1 LQLRKS
7 ALLCLSYHISSNIF
21 LFPFLYA
28 HVKLEKAAWVIAVK
42 VYAVYVCI
50 QAAAVIAALLFFH
63 IVF

>member
-7 ALLCLSYHISSNIF
+7 ALLCLSYHISSNI
-21 LFPFLYA
+21 LLLPFLYT
-28 HVKLEKAAWVIAVK
+28 HVELEKTARVIAIEM
-42 VYAVYVCI
+42 YTIYVCI